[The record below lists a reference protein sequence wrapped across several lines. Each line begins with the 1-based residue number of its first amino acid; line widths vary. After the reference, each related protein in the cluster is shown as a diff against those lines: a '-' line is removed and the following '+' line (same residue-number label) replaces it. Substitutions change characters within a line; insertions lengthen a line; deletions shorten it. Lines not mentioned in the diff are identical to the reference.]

1 MQTGIKAF
9 LIFLTIFVF
18 VKAESQKDGICDCLY
33 YSKEEMAEFKTAELY
48 AMIESCGEKIDDL
61 DLALNIKKTELYKN
75 LSLSLD
81 SSDRFFVEI
90 EDEIFNIN
98 KAYLEEEKRTGT
110 ERCDLFVEK
119 YSNDMMLKTAVI
131 LGCAGSAVFIIGM
144 SCRDI
149 ESPLWEGPALWP
161 YFSSLVGAI
170 VTGVSIP
177 LGSAALIR
185 HTIKKDKKLFFIS
198 QMRSKCA
205 NSLPDQNPNI
215 KVIIPR
221 RQ

>member
-1 MQTGIKAF
+1 
-9 LIFLTIFVF
+9 
-18 VKAESQKDGICDCLY
+18 
-33 YSKEEMAEFKTAELY
+33 
-48 AMIESCGEKIDDL
+48 
-61 DLALNIKKTELYKN
+61 NIKKTELYKN